1 MNHTST
7 DRRVLSTGHS
17 RELEGNTHAEKNAID
32 KTLGLIAS
40 LSASKATIPQQPQPQ
55 PQPQSQLGGYG
66 NGDGGYSG
74 SGGYGYGYG
83 YGNAGTG
90 QTQDDSD
97 NTTPEGPQ
105 LIDVDIDLYTTL
117 EPCSKRIS
125 GLESC
130 TQTILDLNASS
141 SSSTSAANENIRLH
155 ISRVFIGAAEPPDF
169 VVCEGARMLSEG
181 GVEVVWLGERKVRL
195 SECDLVE
202 LVQPGC
208 DPSEEVDLTSVCL
221 RAARRG
227 NE

>member
-17 RELEGNTHAEKNAID
+17 RELEGNTHAEKGAID
-32 KTLGLIAS
+32 KTLGLVAS
-40 LSASKATIPQQPQPQ
+40 LGASKATIPQQPQLQ
-55 PQPQSQLGGYG
+55 PQSQSQLGGYG

-83 YGNAGTG
+83 YASTG
-90 QTQDDSD
+90 QTQDGSD
-97 NTTPEGPQ
+97 NTATEDPQ
-105 LIDVDIDLYTTL
+105 SIDVDIDLYTTL

-125 GLESC
+125 GLKSC
-130 TQTILDLNASS
+130 AQTILDLNASS
-141 SSSTSAANENIRLH
+141 SAANENIRLH

-208 DPSEEVDLTSVCL
+208 DPSEEVDLASVCL